1 MKTNSIFYALIL
13 GVILASASFA
23 QTDSSSSTISVSGSG
38 EVKSKP
44 DIATISIGVLTK
56 GKNANEAVS
65 SNSISTQ
72 KLLDTLRS
80 SGVAEKDIQTSSINV
95 YPTYK
100 FNDNESTITGYQANN
115 QITATI
121 RKVSD
126 VGRII
131 DSVSLTGNYT
141 ISGISFSIDDTDPLE
156 ADALGQAVLD
166 ARRKADIVAKA
177 ANVSI
182 TGVKAINVDAYGGI
196 PFVKSS
202 PFADAGSAPTTQV
215 LPGDVSVTSS
225 VSIQYLISK

>member
-1 MKTNSIFYALIL
+1 MKTNSILYALIL
-13 GVILASASFA
+13 VGILTSVSFA
-23 QTDSSSSTISVSGSG
+23 QTDCSLSTISVSGSG

-95 YPTYK
+95 YPIYK
-100 FNDNESTITGYQANN
+100 YNDNESTIFGYQANN
-115 QITATI
+115 QIIATI

-141 ISGISFSIDDTDPLE
+141 IGGISFSIDDTDPLE
-156 ADALGQAVLD
+156 EEALGKAVLD
-166 ARRKADIVAKA
+166 AKRKADAVAKA
-177 ANVSI
+177 ANVAISGI
-182 TGVKAINVDAYGGI
+182 KTINVDAYGGI

-202 PFADAGSAPTTQV
+202 PVAEAGLAPSTQV
-215 LPGDVSVTSS
+215 LPGDVSVNAS
-225 VSIQYLISK
+225 VSVQYLIGK